1 MEKCTQVGDNAFY
14 DCLELDSVEMPLLQ
28 SAITRSFA
36 LSSANGQDKLKTLNL
51 PKLSSFGG
59 SMLANRKNLETV
71 VAPKATQV
79 GVNSFYGCTSLTQID
94 LPSVVTVNS
103 EPFKNCTGLQVINF
117 GKTVTSM
124 NASAFG
130 SMPDGVIINVPWA
143 EDEVSGAPWGGTGVI
158 INYDVPYSG
167 TVPMPT

>member
-1 MEKCTQVGDNAFY
+1 
-14 DCLELDSVEMPLLQ
+14 
-28 SAITRSFA
+28 
-36 LSSANGQDKLKTLNL
+36 
-51 PKLSSFGG
+51 
-59 SMLANRKNLETV
+59 MLANRKNLETV

-94 LPSVVTVNS
+94 LPSVVTVNN